1 MGVRSNPLSDGGD
14 DQEVMSIM
22 IHGEV
27 CCMLRTAGLS
37 EVSTVSPVSRCFCE
51 QLTLRLLVHVI
62 YSYARYKNRLA
73 YNRDTQK

>member
-1 MGVRSNPLSDGGD
+1 MGVRSNPLSDGED

-27 CCMLRTAGLS
+27 CCMLRTAGLP
-37 EVSTVSPVSRCFCE
+37 EVSTVFPVPRCFSE
-51 QLTLRLLVHVI
+51 QLTLRLLDHVI
-62 YSYARYKNRLA
+62 YSYARHKNRFA